1 MIIGVMSDSHGRA
14 HQVTKAIE
22 IFDRQRAEA
31 IIHCGDVGGIKV
43 FEEMVGR
50 HAHFVWGNTDYFDNA
65 TKAFLNSVELPIPDA
80 VPLALEL
87 GGKSI
92 QVFHGHE
99 PEFNVALRTPTS
111 DYILHGH
118 THIARD
124 ERIGNCRI
132 INPGALHR
140 AREYTIATIDLNR
153 DEVTF
158 HRV

>member
-14 HQVTKAIE
+14 YQVKKAIE
-22 IFDRQRAEA
+22 IFERENAA
-31 IIHCGDVGGIKV
+31 TIIHCGDVGGIEV
-43 FEEMVGR
+43 FDEMVGR
-50 HAHFVWGNTDYFDNA
+50 DAHFVWGNTDYPDQA
-65 TKAFLNSVELPIPDA
+65 TFAYLNSVELGAPNS
-80 VPLALEL
+80 VPLSLEF

-99 PEFNVALRTPTS
+99 PEFNQALRTPTS

-124 ERIGNCRI
+124 ERIGSCRI

-140 AREYTIATIDLNR
+140 AREYTVATIDLER